1 MSDFGV
7 NCVEFQTKDDQT
19 ICSLCGDQAA
29 FIPCIGYLIL
39 EKEPIAK
46 KKKNYLEEL
55 WYALL
60 TIRTNK

>member
-46 KKKNYLEEL
+46 KKKK
-55 WYALL
+55 LL
-60 TIRTNK
+60 GRIMVCTLDY

>member
-39 EKEPIAK
+39 EKEPIAEK
-46 KKKNYLEEL
+46 KKK
-55 WYALL
+55 LL
-60 TIRTNK
+60 GRIMVCTLDY